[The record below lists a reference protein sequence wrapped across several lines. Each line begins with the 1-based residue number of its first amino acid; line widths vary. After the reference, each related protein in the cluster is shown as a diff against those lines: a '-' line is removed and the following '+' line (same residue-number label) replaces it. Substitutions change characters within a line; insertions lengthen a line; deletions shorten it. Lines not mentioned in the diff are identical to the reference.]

1 MKKINKSIIILFVLL
16 LSSCNNNNSDL
27 NSTNNPPNSIIIS
40 NNSNSNINDSD
51 FSEMVSDLPSV
62 NGQELYFIIIED
74 VEVGNID
81 DDFVTIKNAA
91 EFNTLFQENT
101 NNKYNNDFFDNYAIL
116 IVKFYSNS
124 GEYENGI
131 ILENVSYSDG
141 KCFLRFSVED
151 NYLDEAFKT
160 NYFMIKMYKK
170 DLDKCDEFEIEA
182 FRRNN
187 NKFGTAY
194 Y

>member
-74 VEVGNID
+74 VEVDNID
-81 DDFVTIKNAA
+81 DDFVTIKNAT

-170 DLDKCDEFEIEA
+170 DLDKCDEFEIET

-187 NKFGTAY
+187 NEFGTAY